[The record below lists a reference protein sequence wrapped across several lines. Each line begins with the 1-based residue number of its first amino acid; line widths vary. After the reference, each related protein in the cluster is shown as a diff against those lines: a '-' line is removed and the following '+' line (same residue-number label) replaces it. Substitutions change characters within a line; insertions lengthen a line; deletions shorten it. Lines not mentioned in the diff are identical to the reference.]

1 MQQSPL
7 AFMMN
12 ALLVFVSELY
22 QSRPSEGGKTEKG
35 WSTGTQETRT
45 SEDVPLQL
53 HHRNAEA

>member
-1 MQQSPL
+1 
-7 AFMMN
+7 MMN
-12 ALLVFVSELY
+12 ALIVFVSELY
-22 QSRPSEGGKTEKG
+22 QSRPSEGGKAEKG